1 MTSFDEQLATPIRI
15 ETGQTICEP
24 GCYAIDIEQYHGQCC
39 AGFSV
44 SSSGLRL
51 LEHKSPLHF
60 WSQYID
66 PDREED
72 QKKPFFSIGQA
83 AHTLFLGEQG
93 FHEKFAI
100 RPETYIN
107 AKGEEKPW
115 NNNAS
120 ACKDWNADQEEA
132 GLYIITPS
140 QLEDI
145 KGMAR
150 MLARDPMI
158 RQHGLLS
165 GHIERSLIWQDRETG
180 IWLKARPDVIP
191 PIENTI
197 VDLKTIGTSAS
208 DDDCQRAIGAHGYH
222 MQLALVNMGMEAIF
236 GRTVEEFILL
246 FVETSAPYAYNLK
259 PVDQRAIFLGECQ
272 IRRALR
278 TLADCMERDH
288 WPTYKGSGNHAYLP
302 GWTQKTLEADLEG
315 GLLPDV
321 QTPITYG
328 VAAE

>member
-1 MTSFDEQLATPIRI
+1 MLISDIEKKWDGSFISDPGIYTDLPIEI
-15 ETGQTICEP
+15 YHTQICES
-24 GCYAIDIEQYHGQCC
+24 
-39 AGFSV
+39 FSV

-51 LEHKSPLHF
+51 LEEKSPLHF
-60 WSQYID
+60 WSKYID
-66 PDREED
+66 PDREEEE
-72 QKKPFFSIGQA
+72 KKPFFSIGQA
-83 AHTLFLGEQG
+83 AHILFLGERG
-93 FHEKFAI
+93 FNEKFAV

-115 NNNAS
+115 NNNANV
-120 ACKDWNADQEEA
+120 CKDWNADQEDA

-150 MLARDPMI
+150 MLGKEPMI
-158 RQHGLLS
+158 KQHGLLS
-165 GHIERSLIWQDRETG
+165 GFIERSLIWKDKETG

-222 MQLALVNMGMEAIF
+222 MQLALVSMGMKELFKREI
-236 GRTVEEFILL
+236 EESILL
-246 FVETSAPYAYNLK
+246 FVETNAPYAYNLK
-259 PVDQRAIFLGECQ
+259 PVDQRAIYLGECQ

-278 TLADCMERDH
+278 TLADCLERDH
-288 WPTYKGSGNHAYLP
+288 WPTYSGSGNHAYLP
-302 GWTQKTLEADLEG
+302 GWTQKTLEADLDG

-321 QTPITYG
+321 QTPTPIYG